1 MLTAQAEVQLAGA
14 ALRTRL
20 MLERGFR
27 AHVVWRD
34 QLTLDTGVL
43 AATRVAPRGTAYL
56 YLVLR
61 GEVGFADGRRVV
73 APAALALTGAELDQ
87 VTPTTPT
94 FRVAGPSVSVELALP
109 VAALRHPPGL
119 ATSPIEAS
127 ATTWAAIAAL
137 VDAREPVTQTAAMA
151 QVLGGLLADGVLAA
165 PLAASIVVDE
175 PERITRIWRAVAP
188 LYGRFETSASLTQLQ
203 DATGLS
209 LRQLG
214 RDIPAF
220 LTAFNLTTRN
230 FRDLA
235 RVMRLRAAAILLSA
249 PGASVG
255 DVATTVGYASLD
267 AMARAFRDAKLPPP
281 TDVRRRGLGSVSG
294 TMA

>member
-1 MLTAQAEVQLAGA
+1 MRLAGA

-27 AHVVWRD
+27 AHAVWRD
-34 QLTLDTGVL
+34 QLTLDTAVL

-61 GEVGFADGRRVV
+61 GDVVIGDGRRVA
-73 APAALALTGAELDQ
+73 APVALALAGAELDQ
-87 VTPTTPT
+87 VGPTTPT
-94 FRVAGPSVSVELALP
+94 FRVEGASSATFELALP
-109 VAALRHPPGL
+109 AAALQTPPGL
-119 ATSPIEAS
+119 ARSPIALS
-127 ATTWAAIAAL
+127 APTWAAVAAL
-137 VDAREPVTQTAAMA
+137 LDERSPPAMTAVMG
-151 QVLGGLLADGVLAA
+151 QVLDGLRADGVLAA
-165 PLAASIVVDE
+165 PLAAGMVADE

-203 DATGLS
+203 EATGLS

-235 RVMRLRAAAILLSA
+235 RVMRLRAAAVLLSA
-249 PGASVG
+249 PAATVGEVAS
-255 DVATTVGYASLD
+255 TVGYASLD
-267 AMARAFRDAKLPPP
+267 AMARAFRDAKLPAP
-281 TDVRRRGLGSVSG
+281 TDVRRRGLGVTG
-294 TMA
+294 AAMP